1 MKTLILTLGAAG
13 LLGAQTFPAVHKKD
27 LWRDTPGEV
36 RITDSAIEFHASKE
50 KHSRR
55 WEYADIQHFDRLS
68 EREFVVMSYEDER
81 KYLGRDR
88 RFHFVLMEGTISDA
102 LFESIAKR
110 AGKPVTDRVV
120 GDASEGGY
128 AVPVKHL
135 HGLGGCEGELRI
147 VDGRIIYSTEHKPD
161 AREWKTER
169 DVDSVWSANPYQ
181 IELHV
186 YEDNRREFR
195 HTRVF
200 KFDLKRRLNPE
211 IYSILKLR
219 LFALR

>member
-1 MKTLILTLGAAG
+1 MKILILTLSAAG

-27 LWRDTPGEV
+27 LWRDVAGEV
-36 RITDSAIEFHASKE
+36 RITDSAIEFHAAKE

-55 WEYADIQHFDRLS
+55 WEYVDIQHFDRLN
-68 EREFVVMSYEDER
+68 EREFVVMSYDDER

-88 RFHFVLMEGTISDA
+88 RFRFALTEGAISDA
-102 LFESIAKR
+102 LFHTIAKR
-110 AGKPVTDRVV
+110 IGKPATDRVV
-120 GDASEGGY
+120 GDASAGGY

-135 HGLGGCEGELRI
+135 HGLGGCEGKLRFL
-147 VDGRIIYSTEHKPD
+147 DNRIIYSTEHKPD
-161 AREWKTER
+161 AREWKIER
-169 DVDSVWSANPYQ
+169 DVDSVWSPNPYQ

-186 YEDNRREFR
+186 YEDNRREFS

-200 KFDLKRRLNPE
+200 KFDLKERLNPE
-211 IYSILKLR
+211 IYSALKMR